1 MRAFAFDAIGNR
13 GSVRDVPEP
22 GRNIGEVLIGVD
34 AVGLVASDWR
44 VRGGSR
50 VGRQDH
56 RFPAIL
62 GFDFAGRVA
71 EAEDDE
77 NWQPGKRVFGIAHKA
92 FVGAGC
98 LAELVVMPVDGP
110 VVPTPDGLSDVEAA
124 ALVSGWL
131 TSLAVLDEITV
142 KSGDLVA
149 VVGAS
154 GGVGSILIQLLA
166 RRGARV
172 VAVARSGNEAYVRS
186 LGAGD
191 VVCRDRGDV
200 SAQIKAAWP
209 DGVDA
214 LVDLV
219 GEGER
224 FRDLADIVR
233 QGGQAT
239 STVAAADPELSPRK
253 DIVFSNV
260 RTRPSA
266 DRLTELA
273 GTWLEEKLLM
283 PEIRTV
289 SLDEAAEA
297 IDFLERGEGRGKCVV
312 RVRSECRPDDAGPPV
327 RYE

>member
-1 MRAFAFDAIGNR
+1 
-13 GSVRDVPEP
+13 
-22 GRNIGEVLIGVD
+22 VLIAVD

-50 VGRQDH
+50 VDRQEH
-56 RFPAIL
+56 HFPAIL

-71 EAEDDE
+71 EADGDDQ
-77 NWQPGKRVFGIAHKA
+77 WRPGRRVFGIAYKP

-98 LAELVVMPVDGP
+98 LAELVAMPLDGP
-110 VVPTPDGLSDVEAA
+110 VVPTPDSLSDVEAA

-142 KSGDLVA
+142 GSGDLVA

-154 GGVGSILIQLLA
+154 GGVGSVLVQLLA

-172 VAVARSGNEAYVRS
+172 VAVTRSDNEGYVRS
-186 LGAGD
+186 LGAEH

-200 SAQIKAAWP
+200 AVQIKAAWP
-209 DGVDA
+209 DGIDT

-219 GEGER
+219 SEGNR
-224 FRDLADIVR
+224 FREMADVVR

-239 STVAAADPELSPRK
+239 SAVAAADPELSPRK
-253 DIVFSNV
+253 DITFSNV

-266 DRLTELA
+266 DRLTQLA
-273 GTWLEEKLLM
+273 ETWFEQKLLM
-283 PEIRTV
+283 PEIRPI
-289 SLDEAAEA
+289 SLDEVAEA
-297 IDFLERGEGRGKCVV
+297 IDLLERGQRRGKFVV
-312 RVRSECRPDDAGPPV
+312 TLR
-327 RYE
+327 